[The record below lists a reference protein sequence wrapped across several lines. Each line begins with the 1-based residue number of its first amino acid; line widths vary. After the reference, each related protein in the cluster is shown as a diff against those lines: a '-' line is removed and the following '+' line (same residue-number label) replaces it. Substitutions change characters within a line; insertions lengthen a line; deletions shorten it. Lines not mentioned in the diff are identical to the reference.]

1 MEAAIRPPPK
11 LVFAPAFVRS
21 IVLGKIQPI
30 PDYYFPLQLI
40 GLLRVDPCVRGSVFS
55 DNIWRAFF
63 GRISTFGQFA
73 NYQELFFRV
82 L

>member
-1 MEAAIRPPPK
+1 VRQPIRPPHK

-21 IVLGKIQPI
+21 IVLGKIQSM

-40 GLLRVDPCVRGSVFS
+40 GLIRVYSCVPGSGFS

-63 GRISTFGQFA
+63 GKILTFEQFA
-73 NYQELFFRV
+73 NIPDQFFHV